1 MHIVISICFPS
12 LLFSPSVVFVLAFEH
27 IVYFIRDAIA
37 WLVPDEPAQVR
48 INIRRETYLG
58 KRALYD
64 RELAQT
70 RELRRRKT
78 IEEKEGGC

>member
-1 MHIVISICFPS
+1 MGV
-12 LLFSPSVVFVLAFEH
+12 EE
-27 IVYFIRDAIA
+27 R
-37 WLVPDEPAQVR
+37 VR
-48 INIRRETYLG
+48 ERGKWRRRRSNIRRDTFLG